1 MRYGPAFAAG
11 AQWSGGQAVRRNRV
25 QHQRSAVCE
34 RSYLARGRVLAKSAT
49 RRRQVLLVRND
60 LTDPLGTDV
69 AAC

>member
-1 MRYGPAFAAG
+1 
-11 AQWSGGQAVRRNRV
+11 
-25 QHQRSAVCE
+25 
-34 RSYLARGRVLAKSAT
+34 VLAKSAT